1 MITICLNEA
10 DFEYDIHSLVKAFY
24 PAEDVKVFADAQR
37 IEELERECTPL
48 FRLEVY
54 YCRGS
59 AGRVDGEGSRISEE
73 VAVAGK
79 GSRIREEVAVAGKG
93 SRIREEN
100 AVDEIHIL
108 LREEIAGGCR
118 MEERQS
124 PCRTEIKADFSNRG
138 DTKNRLKRCLY
149 GLLSDYSGQTL
160 PWGTLTGIRPT
171 KIPMSMFKDGR
182 DEADIRTYM
191 SEAYLASEQK
201 INLSMEIARR
211 EMELL
216 NKIDYEDGYSLY
228 VGIPFCPSI
237 CSYCSFSSSP
247 IGLWEGRAD
256 DYLMALE
263 KEIDYVSYAFRH
275 SKLNTVYIGGGTPT
289 TLTPG
294 QLQRLLD
301 KIQKSFDFSY
311 LLEYTV
317 EAGRPDSITRDKLD
331 VLREHNISRISI
343 NPQTMKQETLDI
355 IGRRHTVEQTVESF
369 LLAREMG
376 FDNINM
382 DLIVGLPEETAE
394 DVRHTME
401 KIWELSPDNLT
412 VHSLALK
419 RAARLRMFPE
429 DYAGMKMENTW
440 EIIELTADYARKMG
454 LEPYYLYRQK
464 NMAGNFENVG
474 YARPGKA
481 GLYNILIME
490 EVQSIAALGAGSI
503 TKLVH
508 PEKGIKRCEN
518 VKDVAQYIG
527 RIDEMIERKKQY
539 F

>member
-201 INLSMEIARR
+201 INLSMEIAGQ
-211 EMELL
+211 
-216 NKIDYEDGYSLY
+216 ID
-228 VGIPFCPSI
+228 I
-237 CSYCSFSSSP
+237 
-247 IGLWEGRAD
+247 
-256 DYLMALE
+256 
-263 KEIDYVSYAFRH
+263 
-275 SKLNTVYIGGGTPT
+275 
-289 TLTPG
+289 
-294 QLQRLLD
+294 
-301 KIQKSFDFSY
+301 
-311 LLEYTV
+311 
-317 EAGRPDSITRDKLD
+317 
-331 VLREHNISRISI
+331 
-343 NPQTMKQETLDI
+343 
-355 IGRRHTVEQTVESF
+355 
-369 LLAREMG
+369 
-376 FDNINM
+376 
-382 DLIVGLPEETAE
+382 
-394 DVRHTME
+394 
-401 KIWELSPDNLT
+401 
-412 VHSLALK
+412 
-419 RAARLRMFPE
+419 
-429 DYAGMKMENTW
+429 
-440 EIIELTADYARKMG
+440 
-454 LEPYYLYRQK
+454 
-464 NMAGNFENVG
+464 
-474 YARPGKA
+474 
-481 GLYNILIME
+481 
-490 EVQSIAALGAGSI
+490 
-503 TKLVH
+503 
-508 PEKGIKRCEN
+508 
-518 VKDVAQYIG
+518 
-527 RIDEMIERKKQY
+527 
-539 F
+539 

>member
-1 MITICLNEA
+1 
-10 DFEYDIHSLVKAFY
+10 
-24 PAEDVKVFADAQR
+24 
-37 IEELERECTPL
+37 
-48 FRLEVY
+48 
-54 YCRGS
+54 
-59 AGRVDGEGSRISEE
+59 
-73 VAVAGK
+73 
-79 GSRIREEVAVAGKG
+79 
-93 SRIREEN
+93 
-100 AVDEIHIL
+100 
-108 LREEIAGGCR
+108 
-118 MEERQS
+118 
-124 PCRTEIKADFSNRG
+124 
-138 DTKNRLKRCLY
+138 
-149 GLLSDYSGQTL
+149 
-160 PWGTLTGIRPT
+160 
-171 KIPMSMFKDGR
+171 MSMLRDGKN
-182 DEADIRTYM
+182 ETDIRTYM

-201 INLSMEIARR
+201 INLSVEIARR

-216 NKIDYEDGYSLY
+216 HKIDYEDGYSLY

-247 IGLWEGRAD
+247 IGLWEDKAD
-256 DYLMALE
+256 DYLTALE
-263 KEIDYVSYAFRH
+263 KEIEYVSYLFCNK
-275 SKLNTVYIGGGTPT
+275 KLNTVYIGGGTPT
-289 TLTPG
+289 TLSPR

-301 KIQKSFDFSY
+301 KIEACFDFSH

-317 EAGRPDSITRDKLD
+317 EAGRPDSITRDKLN
-331 VLREHNISRISI
+331 VLREHDISRISI

-355 IGRRHTVEQTVESF
+355 IGRRHTVEQTLESF
-369 LLAREMG
+369 WLARELG

-382 DLIVGLPEETAE
+382 DLIVGLPKETVD

-401 KIWELSPDNLT
+401 TVQQLSPDNLT

-419 RAARLRMFPE
+419 RAARLKMFPE

-474 YARPGKA
+474 YASPGKA

-490 EVQSIAALGAGSI
+490 EVQTIAALGAGSI
-503 TKLVH
+503 TKWVH

-527 RIDEMIERKKQY
+527 RIDEMIDRKRTLSCIW
-539 F
+539 